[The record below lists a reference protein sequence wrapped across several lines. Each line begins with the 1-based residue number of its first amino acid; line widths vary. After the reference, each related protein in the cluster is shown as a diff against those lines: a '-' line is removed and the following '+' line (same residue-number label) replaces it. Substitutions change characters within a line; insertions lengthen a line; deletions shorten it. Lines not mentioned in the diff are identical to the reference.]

1 MVIRA
6 LHARLAHTQIHR
18 VVNNVMNRENDS
30 DDGIAHF
37 HQTDVE
43 TFTHHLAVTHAMA
56 DGSPRLIA
64 RQNTMFIA
72 TPTGEVWQVFDADA
86 TDWIGGGVPRNDQDV
101 MARIFVRAGS
111 GGRVSR
117 IYRFGIGES
126 RAVTA
131 WRMLE
136 QLERALLGDDRAA

>member
-1 MVIRA
+1 MIFT
-6 LHARLAHTQIHR
+6 LHVVGARTQIHH
-18 VVNNVMNRENDS
+18 VVNSVTNRENDS
-30 DDGIAHF
+30 DDGVAHIP
-37 HQTDVE
+37 QTVVE

-86 TDWIGGGVPRNDQDV
+86 TDWVGGGVPRNSQEV
-101 MARIFVRAGS
+101 MARLFVRAGS
-111 GGRVSR
+111 GGRTSR